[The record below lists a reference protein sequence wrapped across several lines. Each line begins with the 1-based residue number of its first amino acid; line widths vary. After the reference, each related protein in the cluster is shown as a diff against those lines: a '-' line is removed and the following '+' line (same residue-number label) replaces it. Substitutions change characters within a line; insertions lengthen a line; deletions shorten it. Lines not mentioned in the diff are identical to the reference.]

1 MAITTYRNTLST
13 GYASTAVILQLE
25 SAFDWLGWH
34 GGTVSGICTGVTSYS
49 GWSQVGTSSTDFYDV
64 RPKTSTRTTGIG
76 STASFYV
83 DRNGG
88 NVNNVE
94 INRGGAG
101 YQDGDSFVL
110 AGEDIGGGND
120 MTVVIKTDGGSI
132 SYGSTNTFYDKGID
146 SNTSP
151 WGVMRMQ
158 VAPNKIYGDT
168 YWGFQLSGNTM
179 YLTSGSSFFPVE
191 NPGGNNL
198 TFSQSFYPNSW
209 RGNYRMD
216 VGYEGPLY
224 TSAQFSDTS
233 TNNLRNYD
241 EFANMTFQS
250 SNSFK
255 LDLSVFRSALDPNF
269 AVLSFR
275 HPEKSSTKLGD
286 NTYATFI
293 IHNYTNDIW
302 DNDYVYLGSMTEIA
316 RTRQGETGAQ
326 YPPQM
331 EFSTTIGN
339 KDYQEYPC
347 ARSAFHGYTQG
358 SATNG
363 VQGNMSD
370 WWQSMTMDSQENY
383 SNSTYC
389 RIYYRNN
396 DPDAN
401 NRSDFNQTDTGQKM
415 PDGANYNAVI
425 KGIPINTQIF
435 PVPYYMPDDFVLI
448 QFDYAAPDQNIQQW
462 DTIEVSGSEIY
473 TVINGV
479 YNQTTRTRGILFC
492 ARTTG

>member
-1 MAITTYRNTLST
+1 MAITTYRE
-13 GYASTAVILQLE
+13 TAAPGWATTSVIFQLE
-25 SAFDWLGWH
+25 SAFQKLGWH

-49 GWSQVGTSSTDFYDV
+49 GWSQVGTSSTNFYDV

-83 DRNGG
+83 DRQSG
-88 NVNNVE
+88 NINNVE

-120 MTVVIKTDGGSI
+120 MTVVVKTDGGSI

-151 WGVMRMQ
+151 WGVMRLQ

-191 NPGGNNL
+191 NPQGNNL

-216 VGYEGPLY
+216 IGYEGPLY

-241 EFANMTFQS
+241 EFADMTFQS

-255 LDLSVFRSALDPNF
+255 LDLSVFRSSLDPNF

-275 HPEKSSTKLGD
+275 HPEKSATKIGD
-286 NTYATFI
+286 NTYATFV
-293 IHNYTNDIW
+293 IHNYTNDIF
-302 DNDYVYLGSMTEIA
+302 DNDHVFLGSVTEICDSPNQ
-316 RTRQGETGAQ
+316 TYNHFQNVTTLGGVTYQ
-326 YPPQM
+326 DYP
-331 EFSTTIGN
+331 
-339 KDYQEYPC
+339 K
-347 ARSAFHGYTQG
+347 ARSALHGL
-358 SATNG
+358 S
-363 VQGNMSD
+363 
-370 WWQSMTMDSQENY
+370 
-383 SNSTYC
+383 
-389 RIYYRNN
+389 
-396 DPDAN
+396 
-401 NRSDFNQTDTGQKM
+401 
-415 PDGANYNAVI
+415 
-425 KGIPINTQIF
+425 
-435 PVPYYMPDDFVLI
+435 LI
-448 QFDYAAPDQNIQQW
+448 HI
-462 DTIEVSGSEIY
+462 
-473 TVINGV
+473 
-479 YNQTTRTRGILFC
+479 
-492 ARTTG
+492 

>member
-34 GGTVSGICTGVTSYS
+34 GGTVSGICTGVDSFS
-49 GWSQVGTSSTDFYDV
+49 GWSQVGSSSTDFKDI

-83 DRNGG
+83 DRQSG
-88 NVNNVE
+88 NVTNVYV
-94 INRGGAG
+94 NRGGAG

-120 MTVVIKTDGGSI
+120 MTVVVKTDGGST
-132 SYGSTNTFYDKGID
+132 SYGSTSTFYKKQLD
-146 SNTSP
+146 STTAP
-151 WGVMRMQ
+151 WGVLRLP
-158 VAPNKIYGDT
+158 VADNKIYGDT
-168 YWGFQLSGNTM
+168 YWAFQVNSNNM
-179 YLTSGSSFFPVE
+179 YLTSGSSFFPVD
-191 NPGGNNL
+191 NPSGADDE
-198 TFSQSFYPNSW
+198 FSTGMYPNSF
-209 RGNYRMD
+209 RGRQFID
-216 VGYEGPLY
+216 VAYFGVRSPNNQLK
-224 TSAQFSDTS
+224 DTAY
-233 TNNLRNYD
+233 NQYIYD
-241 EFANMTFQS
+241 EHLNLTFQS

-255 LDLSVFRSALDPNF
+255 LDLSVFRSSLDPNF
-269 AVLSFR
+269 AVLSYR
-275 HPEKSSTKLGD
+275 HPEKSATKIGD

-302 DNDYVYLGSMTEIA
+302 DNDHLYLGSVTEICESSNQ
-316 RTRQGETGAQ
+316 TYNHFDNVTTLGA
-326 YPPQM
+326 
-331 EFSTTIGN
+331 SA
-339 KDYQEYPC
+339 YQEYPR
-347 ARSAFHGYTQG
+347 ARSALHGYAMGQ
-358 SATNG
+358 TNNIESRVIDNWRG
-363 VQGNMSD
+363 LTYDYFKS
-370 WWQSMTMDSQENY
+370 Y
-383 SNSTYC
+383 ASTYAE

-396 DPDAN
+396 DVDAN
-401 NRSDFNQTDTGQKM
+401 NRSNFDVNNTGDPSLVM

-425 KGIPINTQIF
+425 KGIPLCAKLY
-435 PVPYYMPDDFVLI
+435 PVPYYMPDDFVML

>member
-49 GWSQVGTSSTDFYDV
+49 GWSQVGTSNTDFYDV
-64 RPKTSTRTTGIG
+64 RPKTSTRTVGIG
-76 STASFYV
+76 STVSFAVY
-83 DRNGG
+83 RNAG
-88 NVNNVE
+88 NVSQVE

-101 YQDGDSFVL
+101 YQDGDSFTV

-151 WGVMRMQ
+151 WGVMRLE

-179 YLTSGSSFFPVE
+179 YMTSGSSFFPVE

-198 TFSQSFYPNSW
+198 SFSQSFYANSW
-209 RGNYRMD
+209 RGNYKMD

-241 EFANMTFQS
+241 EFTDMTFQS

-255 LDLSVFRSALDPNF
+255 LDLSVFRSSLDPNF

-302 DNDYVYLGSMTEIA
+302 DNDDVFLGSITQIA
-316 RTRQGETGAQ
+316 KSVGGETGSNYA
-326 YPPQM
+326 PRM
-331 EFSTTIGN
+331 EFSTTLGT
-339 KDYQEYPC
+339 KDYQDSPVG
-347 ARSAFHGYTQG
+347 RSAFHGYAQGTQYSVDG
-358 SATNG
+358 E
-363 VQGNMSD
+363 VSD
-370 WWQSMTMDSQENY
+370 YYTSMTMDSSHNY
-383 SNSTYC
+383 NPTYYN

-396 DPDAN
+396 DVDAN
-401 NRSDFNQTDTGQKM
+401 ERSDFNQVDTGRKM
-415 PDGANYNAVI
+415 PDSANYNAVI
-425 KGIPINTQIF
+425 KGIPISGKVM

-473 TVINGV
+473 TVIHGV

>member
-1 MAITTYRNTLST
+1 
-13 GYASTAVILQLE
+13 
-25 SAFDWLGWH
+25 
-34 GGTVSGICTGVTSYS
+34 
-49 GWSQVGTSSTDFYDV
+49 
-64 RPKTSTRTTGIG
+64 
-76 STASFYV
+76 
-83 DRNGG
+83 
-88 NVNNVE
+88 
-94 INRGGAG
+94 
-101 YQDGDSFVL
+101 
-110 AGEDIGGGND
+110 
-120 MTVVIKTDGGSI
+120 
-132 SYGSTNTFYDKGID
+132 
-146 SNTSP
+146 
-151 WGVMRMQ
+151 
-158 VAPNKIYGDT
+158 
-168 YWGFQLSGNTM
+168 
-179 YLTSGSSFFPVE
+179 
-191 NPGGNNL
+191 
-198 TFSQSFYPNSW
+198 
-209 RGNYRMD
+209 
-216 VGYEGPLY
+216 
-224 TSAQFSDTS
+224 
-233 TNNLRNYD
+233 
-241 EFANMTFQS
+241 MTFQS

-255 LDLSVFRSALDPNF
+255 LDLSVFRSGLDPNF

-302 DNDYVYLGSMTEIA
+302 DNDYVYLGSITEIA
-316 RTRQGETGAQ
+316 RTRQGETGTT

-347 ARSAFHGYTQG
+347 ARSAFHGYSQG
-358 SATNG
+358 TNTG
-363 VQGNMSD
+363 GMQGNMVD

-383 SNSTYC
+383 SNSSYC

-401 NRSDFNQTDTGQKM
+401 KRSDFDQTDTGQKM
-415 PDGANYNAVI
+415 PDGANYNAII